1 MDIPHPDQ
9 VVVSA
14 RRVGKKFHTQAG
26 ELKLFE
32 QLDLE
37 VSRGESVAIIG
48 PSGAGKSTLLSL
60 LAGLDQPS
68 SGEIRLSGHDLAQLS
83 ESDRALLRSR
93 SVSFVFQSFHLL
105 PELSA
110 LDNVCLP
117 LDIRGDRNA
126 ADTARQWLERVG
138 LSDRADHLP
147 AQLSGGEQQRVAIA
161 RAFATGPEI
170 LFADEPTGNLDSD
183 TGAGIVDQL
192 FALNAQQGTTLILI
206 THDAQLADRCSRRL
220 RLRQGQL
227 QEVQPA

>member
-14 RRVGKKFHTQAG
+14 RGVGKKFQTQAG
-26 ELKLFE
+26 ELRLFE
-32 QLDLE
+32 QLELQ
-37 VSRGESVAIIG
+37 VRRGESVAIIG

-60 LAGLDQPS
+60 LAGLDQPT
-68 SGEIRLSGHDLAQLS
+68 SGEILLSGQNLAQLD
-83 ESDRALLRSR
+83 ENDRARLRSR

-117 LDIRGDRNA
+117 LDIRGDRDA
-126 ADTARQWLERVG
+126 VEQARQWLFRVG

-161 RAFATGPEI
+161 RA
-170 LFADEPTGNLDSD
+170 
-183 TGAGIVDQL
+183 
-192 FALNAQQGTTLILI
+192 
-206 THDAQLADRCSRRL
+206 
-220 RLRQGQL
+220 
-227 QEVQPA
+227 